1 MIRQALM
8 RFMYGRNGIDQLGT
22 FMLVLYLITWVIQLI
37 SHWFFLILLE
47 YLLLILVLFRMLSA
61 EPKTLNFFRR
71 FALFGIFGSP
81 GAIE

>member
-1 MIRQALM
+1 MA
-8 RFMYGRNGIDQLGT
+8 GNGIDQLGT

-47 YLLLILVLFRMLSA
+47 YLLLILVLFRMLSRNLARRRA
-61 EPKTLNFFRR
+61 ENTKFLQAVRPIRNFWVT
-71 FALFGIFGSP
+71 

>member
-47 YLLLILVLFRMLSA
+47 CRPYS
-61 EPKTLNFFRR
+61 
-71 FALFGIFGSP
+71 GSLP
-81 GAIE
+81 YAVPESGQTPSRKH